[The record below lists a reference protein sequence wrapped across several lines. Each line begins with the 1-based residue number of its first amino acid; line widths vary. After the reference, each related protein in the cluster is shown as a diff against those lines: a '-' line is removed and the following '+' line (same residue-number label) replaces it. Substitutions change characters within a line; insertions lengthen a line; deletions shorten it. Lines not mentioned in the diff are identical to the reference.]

1 MTITWKEFQKESRR
15 TMPFGG
21 HCTNNQ
27 ELYNVLGNYAL
38 GTLGEWMEFQNEM
51 KDVDIMKEVSM
62 ETVTKVEKE
71 IGDIAHYL
79 VGLLTIMQEEFN
91 EKKLTHVLT
100 EDLIYEDLANIGEI
114 PKKYIY
120 HGHKV
125 DQEKFVNS
133 IYKVISFL
141 QTNFGINIDRILQGN
156 IDKLKTRYPEKF
168 NTKDSIERVDTK

>member
-1 MTITWKEFQKESRR
+1 MTITWKSFQKESRR

-38 GTLGEWMEFQNEM
+38 GTLGEWLEFQNEM
-51 KDVDIMKEVSM
+51 KDIDIMKD
-62 ETVTKVEKE
+62 VTQEKVVKVEKE
-71 IGDIAHYL
+71 IGDVSHYL
-79 VGLLTIMQEEFN
+79 VGLLTIMQEEFDD
-91 EKKLTHVLT
+91 KKLTYVLCE
-100 EDLIYEDLANIGEI
+100 EDIYESLANIGEI

-125 DQEKFVNS
+125 DKEKFINS
-133 IYKVISFL
+133 IYKAISFF
-141 QTNFGINIDRILQGN
+141 QTNFGINMERILQTN

-168 NTKDSIERVDTK
+168 TSEDSIKRVDV

>member
-38 GTLGEWMEFQNEM
+38 GTLGEWLEFQNEM
-51 KDVDIMKEVSM
+51 KDIDIMKD
-62 ETVTKVEKE
+62 VTQEKVVKVEKE
-71 IGDIAHYL
+71 IGDVSHYL
-79 VGLLTIMQEEFN
+79 VGLLTIMQEEFDD
-91 EKKLTHVLT
+91 KKLTYVLCE
-100 EDLIYEDLANIGEI
+100 EDIYESLANIGEI

-125 DQEKFVNS
+125 DKEKFINS
-133 IYKVISFL
+133 IYKAISFF
-141 QTNFGINIDRILQGN
+141 QTNFGINMERILQTN

-168 NTKDSIERVDTK
+168 TTADSIKRVDV

>member
-1 MTITWKEFQKESRR
+1 MTITWKSFQKESRR

-38 GTLGEWMEFQNEM
+38 GTLGEWLEFQNEM
-51 KDVDIMKEVSM
+51 KDIDIMKD
-62 ETVTKVEKE
+62 VTQEKVVKVEKE
-71 IGDIAHYL
+71 IGDVSHYL
-79 VGLLTIMQEEFN
+79 VGLLTIMQEEFDD
-91 EKKLTHVLT
+91 KKLTYVLCE
-100 EDLIYEDLANIGEI
+100 EDIYESLANIGEI

-125 DQEKFVNS
+125 DKEKFINS
-133 IYKVISFL
+133 IYKAISFF
-141 QTNFGINIDRILQGN
+141 QTNFGINMERILQTN

-168 NTKDSIERVDTK
+168 TTADSIKRVDV